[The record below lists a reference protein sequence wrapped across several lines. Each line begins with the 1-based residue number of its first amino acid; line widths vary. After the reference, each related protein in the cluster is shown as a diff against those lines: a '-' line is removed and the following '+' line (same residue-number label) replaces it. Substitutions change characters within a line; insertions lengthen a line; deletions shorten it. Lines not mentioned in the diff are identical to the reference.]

1 MAIFNRVKGLFCVS
15 AIALLT
21 LTACGEKRSV
31 QCQKVGDILNASSSQ
46 RMSAS
51 STSNSFSEGAEISRK
66 AADDLAALELG
77 DKGVSNLR
85 SHLVANFR
93 EMADASTAMNA
104 FAGADG
110 SVTFDSNSSA
120 EVEAVMANFETSGR
134 NFSTTFNALQ
144 TYCNGGSAPSELV
157 DTPAS

>member
-1 MAIFNRVKGLFCVS
+1 MAIFNRVKGFAGVS
-15 AIALLT
+15 VIALLT

-51 STSNSFSEGAEISRK
+51 STSNGFSEGAEISRK

-93 EMADASTAMNA
+93 EMADASAAMNA
-104 FAGADG
+104 FAGPDG
-110 SVTFDSNSSA
+110 SVSFDSNSSA
-120 EVEAVMANFETSGR
+120 EVEAVMASFETSGR
-134 NFSTTFNALQ
+134 DFSTTFNALQ